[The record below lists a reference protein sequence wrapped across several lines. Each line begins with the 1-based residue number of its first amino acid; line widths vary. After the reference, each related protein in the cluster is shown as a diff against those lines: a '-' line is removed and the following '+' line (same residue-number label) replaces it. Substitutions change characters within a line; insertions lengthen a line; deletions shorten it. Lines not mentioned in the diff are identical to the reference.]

1 MLSQRVKQHFT
12 LSIEIIISNDGAKVL
27 FFFDMSKFLSKK
39 MQKFLFNR
47 RFLGRVIVSEL
58 LGAVNIMQ

>member
-12 LSIEIIISNDGAKVL
+12 LSIEIIISNDGVKVL

-47 RFLGRVIVSEL
+47 RLLGRGIESEL
-58 LGAVNIMQ
+58 LGTENIMQ